1 VSVTSFI
8 SIRPLLTFLSKP
20 AKYSGTSL
28 AMVHRELLLIR
39 KDQQPDETNIL
50 RLQLNEASVQRSGVC
65 HNACLFGGS
74 AGAGKESEV

>member
-1 VSVTSFI
+1 
-8 SIRPLLTFLSKP
+8 
-20 AKYSGTSL
+20 
-28 AMVHRELLLIR
+28 MVHRELLLIR